1 MDSHSRNPHG
11 DMSADEFRTRGHE
24 MVEWI
29 ARFMENPERFPVL
42 AQVAPGDI
50 RNALPGFAPESGEDF
65 GAIMADFDRILM
77 PGMTHWS
84 HPGFMAYFSITA
96 SAPGV
101 LADFVASALN
111 QQAMLWRTSP
121 SATEL
126 EGVVMGW
133 LRQLIGLPD
142 VFEGVIYDTASISS
156 LHAIAAAREA
166 AVPQVRQLGLAGR
179 TDVPRLRVYCSDQ
192 AHSSIDKGV
201 ILAGLGHQALRRIPS
216 DAEFRMRPDGLRAA
230 INEDRA
236 AGILPIA
243 VVATVGTT
251 STTSVDPV
259 AAIADICASEHVWL
273 HVDSAYAGVAAMLPE
288 HAHILAGAE
297 RADSLVVNPHKWLFT
312 PFDLSAFFC
321 RRMDVVRQAFAL
333 TPEYLKTPDAA
344 RNLMDTGVQLG
355 RRFRSLK
362 LWMILRCFG
371 AEGVRDRL
379 RYHIALAQEL
389 AGWVDASPDF
399 ERLAP
404 TPFSVVCFRAKPRDR
419 AWAEPDLAR
428 LNEAIMKRVN
438 DSGEIFI
445 SHTVLNGRFTLRVA
459 IGNLQTTER
468 HVARAWELIQ
478 QALATEIRQLL

>member
-1 MDSHSRNPHG
+1 
-11 DMSADEFRTRGHE
+11 
-24 MVEWI
+24 
-29 ARFMENPERFPVL
+29 
-42 AQVAPGDI
+42 
-50 RNALPGFAPESGEDF
+50 
-65 GAIMADFDRILM
+65 
-77 PGMTHWS
+77 
-84 HPGFMAYFSITA
+84 
-96 SAPGV
+96 
-101 LADFVASALN
+101 
-111 QQAMLWRTSP
+111 
-121 SATEL
+121 
-126 EGVVMGW
+126 
-133 LRQLIGLPD
+133 
-142 VFEGVIYDTASISS
+142 
-156 LHAIAAAREA
+156 
-166 AVPQVRQLGLAGR
+166 
-179 TDVPRLRVYCSDQ
+179 
-192 AHSSIDKGV
+192 
-201 ILAGLGHQALRRIPS
+201 
-216 DAEFRMRPDGLRAA
+216 
-230 INEDRA
+230 
-236 AGILPIA
+236 
-243 VVATVGTT
+243 
-251 STTSVDPV
+251 V
-259 AAIADICASEHVWL
+259 AAIAGICESEHVWL
-273 HVDSAYAGVAAMLPE
+273 HIDSAYAGVAAMLPE

-362 LWMILRCFG
+362 LWMILRYFG

-389 AGWVDASPDF
+389 AGWVDASQDF

-445 SHTVLNGRFTLRVA
+445 SHTVLNGCFTLRVA

>member
-1 MDSHSRNPHG
+1 
-11 DMSADEFRTRGHE
+11 
-24 MVEWI
+24 
-29 ARFMENPERFPVL
+29 
-42 AQVAPGDI
+42 
-50 RNALPGFAPESGEDF
+50 
-65 GAIMADFDRILM
+65 
-77 PGMTHWS
+77 
-84 HPGFMAYFSITA
+84 
-96 SAPGV
+96 
-101 LADFVASALN
+101 
-111 QQAMLWRTSP
+111 
-121 SATEL
+121 
-126 EGVVMGW
+126 
-133 LRQLIGLPD
+133 LIGLPD
-142 VFEGVIYDTASISS
+142 TFEGVIYDTASVSS

-179 TDVPRLRVYCSDQ
+179 ADVPRLRVYCSDQ

-201 ILAGLGHQALRRIPS
+201 ILAGLGHEALRRIPS
-216 DAEFRMRPDGLRAA
+216 DAAFRMRPDALRAA
-230 INEDRA
+230 IAEDRA

-259 AAIADICASEHVWL
+259 AAIAGICESEHVWL
-273 HVDSAYAGVAAMLPE
+273 HIDSAYAGVAAMLPE

-333 TPEYLKTPDAA
+333 TPEYLNTPDAA

-362 LWMILRCFG
+362 LWMILRYFG

-389 AGWVDASPDF
+389 AGWVDASQDF

-445 SHTVLNGRFTLRVA
+445 SHTVLNGCFTLRVA

-478 QALATEIRQLL
+478 QALGAHSASDQSPPRRLTHPLALP